1 MDLLFKTTISHNM
14 IEITRRKTKTSLKPT
29 ARKSH
34 PVREMKK
41 SQKESSLDEEDDVSE
56 IQRTFEKFLKV
67 FILNI

>member
-41 SQKESSLDEEDDVSE
+41 ISE
-56 IQRTFEKFLKV
+56 GVLTR
-67 FILNI
+67 